1 MGGYMHV
8 RGYAIFF
15 GKHIFS
21 KHKIKIQIRHR
32 INNKVKPILSAFT
45 CMPPIFSM
53 FLIIESE
60 IN

>member
-1 MGGYMHV
+1 MHV